1 MLSRNG
7 YFPRPRRVPWSCS
20 LGVAAASDV
29 GTAED
34 ATDAPALAPICAP
47 GGVDATALVGPR
59 ERNMALAVAAAA
71 AVVVVERG
79 GRKTAAHADRN
90 AAAFLGAR
98 LALPHAPRL
107 ARCTTHWL
115 CATASDGFKL
125 QDAAAR
131 VPRSLLSRR
140 NRIFACGHRSPPVAL
155 PLRAGYSGSSA
166 SSPALQHTA
175 HGVGRIF
182 WLGSGGY
189 IFGGLRK
196 LFVWMRPCNALAA
209 SDVVVMYSYRERA
222 WRSWHSQVQGTRGR
236 RQETRSKTTTTLMRP

>member
-79 GRKTAAHADRN
+79 GGKTAAHADRN

-107 ARCTTHWL
+107 ARCPTHWL

-131 VPRSLLSRR
+131 VPRSLIPTKPDFR
-140 NRIFACGHRSPPVAL
+140 
-155 PLRAGYSGSSA
+155 LR
-166 SSPALQHTA
+166 PQVTT
-175 HGVGRIF
+175 GR
-182 WLGSGGY
+182 
-189 IFGGLRK
+189 
-196 LFVWMRPCNALAA
+196 LAA
-209 SDVVVMYSYRERA
+209 AGWLLRLVSKLTCAPAHRPRRRSHLLAGVWWLHI
-222 WRSWHSQVQGTRGR
+222 WRPSEALRMDAP
-236 RQETRSKTTTTLMRP
+236 L